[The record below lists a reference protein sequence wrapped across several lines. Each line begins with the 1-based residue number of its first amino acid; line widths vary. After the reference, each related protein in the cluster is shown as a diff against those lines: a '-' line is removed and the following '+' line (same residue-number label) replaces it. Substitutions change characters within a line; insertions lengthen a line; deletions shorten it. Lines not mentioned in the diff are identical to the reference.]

1 MPSIHL
7 KPSRES
13 SLLRRH
19 PWIFSGAI
27 QKEEGNPQL
36 GDTIEVF
43 SAKKQWL
50 GRAAYS
56 PHSQI
61 RARIWTFDENE
72 QVDAGFFQR
81 RLQRAINYRDNLF
94 SKSTSCRLVY
104 GESDGLPGLIVDRY
118 ANFLLVQ
125 FLAAGTEKW
134 KKEIVDALNAIL
146 PNDGIYERSDAGV
159 REKEGLQLQTG
170 LLSGA
175 EPPQFIEIEENGMQL
190 LADVKTG
197 HKTGFYFDQRDNR
210 ALLATYAKD
219 KTILN
224 CFAYTGGFAV
234 SALRAGAQHV
244 TNIDS
249 SADALNLAEKNVTL
263 NKLDASKM
271 ENVTGDVFSVL
282 RKYRAESRRFDVIVL
297 DPPKFAESMKHLEK
311 AARAYKDINILG
323 FQLLN
328 PGGVLFTFSCSGL
341 MEDTLFQKIVADA
354 ALDAGREAD
363 IACRMFQA
371 ADHPV
376 SLNFPEAAYLK
387 GLVCRTF

>member
-1 MPSIHL
+1 MPAIHL

-27 QKEEGNPQL
+27 QKEEGTPQF
-36 GDTIEVF
+36 GGTVEIF
-43 SAKKQWL
+43 SAKRQWL

-72 QVDAGFFQR
+72 KVDDDFFQR
-81 RLQRAINYRDNLF
+81 RLQRSIHYRDNLF
-94 SKSTSCRLVY
+94 PKGTACRLVY

-125 FLAAGTEKW
+125 FLAAGVDKW
-134 KKEIVDALNAIL
+134 KKEIVDALNNIL

-159 REKEGLQLQTG
+159 REKEGLQLLTG
-170 LLSGA
+170 VLSGT
-175 EPPQFIEIEENGMQL
+175 EPPQLIQIEENGMQL
-190 LADVKTG
+190 LVDVKTG

-210 ALLATYAKD
+210 ALLAKYAKD
-219 KTILN
+219 KIVLN

-234 SALRAGAQHV
+234 SALKAGAQHV

-249 SADALNLAEKNVTL
+249 SADALNLAEQNVTL

-282 RKYRAESRRFDVIVL
+282 RKYRAENRRFDVIVL

-354 ALDAGREAD
+354 ALDAGKEAD